1 MGQLYKWRIKETDK
15 FGKPRWRLVRT
26 LMTEETAQFWAR
38 NNSKV
43 IERVE
48 WPGAVKMSL
57 RLGGAVPMSGKTAAS

>member
-57 RLGGAVPMSGKTAAS
+57 RLGSAAPLPGKPAAS